1 MGMERLRSPRA
12 PARRTWQEQRV
23 EEERQYPDVFTAYAA
38 FLRAVEA
45 GEPGDEDRPMIV
57 VNQPEEIP
65 AFANEDEEH
74 EFWGTHELGPGM
86 LARRRRSREP
96 RTRPVPIRF
105 DSVTLTRLRRLA
117 DRRGVG
123 YQTLLRQF
131 VLERLYEEE
140 IRDGVVTPVRGVLA
154 ERSAPRQS

>member
-1 MGMERLRSPRA
+1 MSSDALSSREA
-12 PARRTWQEQRV
+12 PTRRTWPEQRA
-23 EEERQYPDVFTAYAA
+23 EEERQRPDVFAA
-38 FLRAVEA
+38 SASFLRAVEA

-57 VNQPEEIP
+57 VNHPAEIP
-65 AFANEDEEH
+65 TFADEDEEH

-86 LARRRRSREP
+86 HAGGRRGREP

-105 DSVTLTRLRRLA
+105 DATTLARLRRLA

-123 YQTLLRQF
+123 YQTLLREF

-140 IRDGVVTPVRGVLA
+140 VRNGVVMPVRGTSR
-154 ERSAPRQS
+154 E